1 MAKNNREEKP
11 LNHLEIEK
19 IIDVEL
25 NSEMKRAYIDY
36 SMSVIVGR
44 ALPDVRDGLK
54 PVHRRILYTMYE
66 DGLTPDKAFRKSAT
80 TVGDVLGRYHPH
92 GDSSVYDAMVRL
104 AQSFSLRY
112 PMVDGHGN
120 FGSVDG
126 DPAAAYRYTEARLSK
141 IAMEMLA
148 DIEKE
153 TVDFQPNFDGYHQE
167 PSVLPSR
174 IPSLLVNGSNGI
186 AVGMTTNIPPH
197 NLSEVIDATIEVI
210 DNPEATLAD
219 LMEHIKGPDFPT
231 AGVIMGMAGIRAAYS
246 TGKGHLKVRAKTEIE
261 EFDNGRFRII
271 ATELPY
277 MVNKAR
283 LIEHIADLVKNKVIE
298 GITHIQDESSREGI
312 RVVIELSRNA
322 NPQVVLNMLFKHTQ
336 MQSTFGVILL
346 ALVDNK
352 PKTLSLRDILDQY
365 IMFQKD
371 VIRRRTA
378 FELKKAEARAHILEG
393 LRIALD
399 HIDEII
405 RIIRTSY
412 NDAKQRLME
421 TFGMSDIQAQAVLD
435 MRLARLQGLERE
447 KIDNEY
453 NELMKKIAFCK
464 EVLQSDELVAG
475 ILKDELTIIKEKYGD
490 ARRTEIV
497 PVDDEIDIEDLIPV
511 EDCAY
516 TLTHRGYIKRM
527 PISTYRSQN
536 RGGRGVSGMKQKE
549 EDFVKTMFTASS
561 HDWLLF
567 FTTRGRMYRMK
578 GYQVPE
584 SSRTSVGMNIVNL
597 IAFEP
602 DEKVTAMLSIKEFDD
617 EHYLVMATRAGIV
630 KRIALSRVDSSRK
643 AGVRA
648 IGLDDDDELISVMLA
663 AEDSEVFLATRR
675 GMAIKF
681 RASDIRATGR
691 DAGGVYGIDL
701 AEGDYLIG
709 AEVICEGKDV
719 LTVTEKGYGKR
730 TEAEEYRLQ
739 NRYGKGI
746 MNYNISEKTGE
757 IASVIM
763 VDDTNDAMIIS
774 DDGVIIRM
782 PAKTISTFG
791 RVTRGVI
798 LMRVGEDVKVISVA
812 AAPHEEENGEGVVE
826 NTETIDNATETSSEE

>member
-1 MAKNNREEKP
+1 MSKSRREEKP
-11 LNHLEIEK
+11 LNHLDIEK

-66 DGLTPDKAFRKSAT
+66 DGLTPDKAHRKSAT

-92 GDSSVYDAMVRL
+92 GDSSVYDAMVRM

-141 IAMEMLA
+141 IALEMLA
-148 DIEKE
+148 DIDKE
-153 TVDFQPNFDGYHQE
+153 TVDFQANFDGYHQE
-167 PSVLPSR
+167 PVVLPSR

-231 AGVIMGMAGIRAAYS
+231 AGVIMGMAGIRAAYA

-261 EFDNGRFRII
+261 EFDNGRYRIV

-298 GITHIQDESSREGI
+298 GITHIQDESNREGI
-312 RVVIELSRNA
+312 RVVIELSRTA

-352 PKTLSLRDILDQY
+352 PKTLSLRDILDNY
-365 IMFQKD
+365 INFQKE

-405 RIIRTSY
+405 KIIRESY
-412 NDAKQRLME
+412 NDAKIRLME
-421 TFGMSDIQAQAVLD
+421 AFNMSEIQAQSVLD

-447 KIDNEY
+447 KIDAEY
-453 NELMKKIAFCK
+453 DELMKKIAYCK
-464 EVLQSDELVAG
+464 EVLESDVLVAG
-475 ILKDELTIIKEKYGD
+475 ILKDELLAIRAKYGD
-490 ARRTEIV
+490 ERRTEIV
-497 PVDDEIDIEDLIPV
+497 PIDDEIDVEDLIPV

-527 PISTYRSQN
+527 PISVYRSQN
-536 RGGRGVSGMKQKE
+536 RGGRGVSAMKQKE
-549 EDFVKTMFTASS
+549 EDFVETMFTASS
-561 HDWLLF
+561 HDYILF

-578 GYQVPE
+578 GFNIPE
-584 SSRTSVGMNIVNL
+584 SSRTAVGMNIVNL

-602 DEKVTAMLSIKEFDD
+602 DEKVTAMLSIKEFND
-617 EHYLVMATRAGIV
+617 EHYLVMATKNGIV
-630 KRIALSRVDSSRK
+630 KRIALSRVDSTRK

-648 IGLDDDDELISVMLA
+648 LTLSDDDELISVMLTD
-663 AEDSEVFLATRR
+663 EKSELMLATRK
-675 GMAIKF
+675 GMAIRF
-681 RASDIRATGR
+681 AATDIRATGR

-701 AEGDYLIG
+701 REGDYLIG
-709 AEVICEGKDV
+709 AAAICEGKDI
-719 LTVTEKGYGKR
+719 LTVTENGLGKR
-730 TEAEEYRLQ
+730 TAVSEYRLQ
-739 NRYGKGI
+739 SRYGKGI

-763 VDDTNDAMIIS
+763 VDDTEDAMIIS
-774 DDGVIIRM
+774 NDGIIIRL
-782 PAKTISTFG
+782 PARDISCLG
-791 RVTRGVI
+791 RVTQGVI
-798 LMRVGEDVKVISVA
+798 LMRVAEGVKVISVA
-812 AAPHEEENGEGVVE
+812 AAPHEEEEENAEGDTTVE
-826 NTETIDNATETSSEE
+826 TTEE

>member
-1 MAKNNREEKP
+1 MSKTNKNDKP

-25 NSEMKRAYIDY
+25 NQEMKRAYIDY

-66 DGLTPDKAFRKSAT
+66 AGLTPDKAYRKSAT
-80 TVGDVLGRYHPH
+80 TVGDVLGKYHPH
-92 GDSSVYDAMVRL
+92 GDSSVYDAMVRM
-104 AQSFSLRY
+104 AQPFSLRY
-112 PMVDGHGN
+112 PMVDGQGN
-120 FGSVDG
+120 FGSIDG

-141 IAMEMLA
+141 IALEMLA
-148 DIEKE
+148 DIDKE
-153 TVDFQPNFDGYHQE
+153 TVDFVPNFDGYHEE

-197 NLSEVIDATIEVI
+197 NLSEVIDAVIEII

-219 LMEHIKGPDFPT
+219 IMEHIKGPDFPT
-231 AGVIMGMAGIRAAYS
+231 AGIIMGMAGIRAAYA
-246 TGKGHLKVRAKTEIE
+246 TGKGLLKVRAKTEIE
-261 EFDNGRFRII
+261 EFDNGRYRIV

-283 LIEHIADLVKNKVIE
+283 LIEHIAELVKNKTIE
-298 GITHIQDESSREGI
+298 GITNIQDESSREGM
-312 RVVIELSRNA
+312 RVVIELSRSA
-322 NPQVVLNMLFKHTQ
+322 NPQVVLNLLFKHTQ

-352 PKTLSLRDILDQY
+352 PKTLSLRDILDNY
-365 IMFQKD
+365 ILFQKD

-405 RIIRTSY
+405 KIIRTSY
-412 NDAKQRLME
+412 DDAKIRLME
-421 TFGMSDIQAQAVLD
+421 TFGMSDVQAQAVLD

-447 KIDNEY
+447 KIDAEY
-453 NELMKKIAFCK
+453 NELMKKIAYCK
-464 EVLQSDELVAG
+464 EVLESDALVAG
-475 ILKDELTIIKEKYGD
+475 ILKDELLVIRSKYGD
-490 ARRTEIV
+490 ERRTEIC
-497 PVDDEIDIEDLIPV
+497 PIDNEIDIEDLIPV

-527 PISTYRSQN
+527 PISVYRSQN
-536 RGGRGVSGMKQKE
+536 RGGRGVSAMKQKE
-549 EDFVKTMFTASS
+549 EDFVETMFTASS
-561 HDWLLF
+561 HDYILF

-578 GYQVPE
+578 GFNIPE
-584 SSRTSVGMNIVNL
+584 SSRTAVGMNIVNL

-602 DEKVTAMLSIKEFDD
+602 DEKVTTMLSIKEFND
-617 EHYLVMATRAGIV
+617 EHYLVMATKNGIV
-630 KRIALSRVDSSRK
+630 KRIALSRVDSTRK

-648 IGLDDDDELISVMLA
+648 IGLDDEDELISVMLTD
-663 AEDSEVFLATRR
+663 EKSEIMLATRK
-675 GMAIKF
+675 GMAIRF
-681 RASDIRATGR
+681 AATDIRSTGR
-691 DAGGVYGIDL
+691 EAGGVYGIDL
-701 AEGDYLIG
+701 KEGDYLIG
-709 AEVICEGKDV
+709 AAAICEGKDI
-719 LTVTEKGYGKR
+719 LTVTENGLGKR
-730 TEAEEYRLQ
+730 TEVSEYRLQ
-739 NRYGKGI
+739 SRYGKGI

-763 VDDTNDAMIIS
+763 VDDSQDVMIIS
-774 DDGVIIRM
+774 NDGIIIRL
-782 PAKTISTFG
+782 PARDISCLG

-798 LMRVGEDVKVISVA
+798 LMRVGEGVKVISVA
-812 AAPHEEENGEGVVE
+812 AAPHEEEEAV
-826 NTETIDNATETSSEE
+826 SESAEE

>member
-1 MAKNNREEKP
+1 MSKQKREEKP
-11 LNHLEIEK
+11 LNHLDIEK

-66 DGLTPDKAFRKSAT
+66 DGLTPDKAYRKSAT

-92 GDSSVYDAMVRL
+92 GDSSVYDAMVRM
-104 AQSFSLRY
+104 AQPFSLRY
-112 PMVDGHGN
+112 TMVDGHGN

-141 IAMEMLA
+141 IALEMLA
-148 DIEKE
+148 DIDKE
-153 TVDFQPNFDGYHQE
+153 TVDFQANFDGYHQE

-174 IPSLLVNGSNGI
+174 IPHLLVNGSNGI

-197 NLSEVIDATIEVI
+197 NLGEVIDAVIEVI

-261 EFDNGRFRII
+261 EFDNGRFRIV

-283 LIEHIADLVKNKVIE
+283 LIEHIADLVKNKTIE

-312 RVVIELSRNA
+312 RVVIELSRTA

-365 IMFQKD
+365 IKFQKD

-378 FELKKAEARAHILEG
+378 YELKKAEARAHILEG

-412 NDAKQRLME
+412 NDAKQRLMD
-421 TFGMSDIQAQAVLD
+421 TFGMSEVQAQAVLD

-453 NELMKKIAFCK
+453 NELMKKIAYCK
-464 EVLQSDELVAG
+464 EVLESDALVAG
-475 ILKDELTIIKEKYGD
+475 ILKDELCVIKEKYGD
-490 ARRTEIV
+490 PRRTEIV

-527 PISTYRSQN
+527 PVSVYRSQN
-536 RGGRGVSGMKQKE
+536 RGGRGVSAMKQKE
-549 EDFVKTMFTASS
+549 EDFVETMFTASS
-561 HDWLLF
+561 HDWVLF

-584 SSRTSVGMNIVNL
+584 SGRTAVGMNIVNL

-617 EHYLVMATRAGIV
+617 EHYLVMATRNGVV
-630 KRIALSRVDSSRK
+630 KRIALSRVDSARK

-663 AEDSEVFLATRR
+663 DEKSEIFLATRN

-681 RASDIRATGR
+681 AATDIRATGR
-691 DAGGVYGIDL
+691 EAGGVYGIELRD
-701 AEGDYLIG
+701 GDYLIG
-709 AEVICEGKDV
+709 AATVKEGKDV
-719 LTVTEKGYGKR
+719 LTVTEKGFGKR
-730 TEAEEYRLQ
+730 TEVEEYRLQ

-746 MNYNISEKTGE
+746 MNYNIGEKTGE

-763 VDDTNDAMIIS
+763 VDDNDDVMIIS

-782 PAKTISTFG
+782 PARDISRFG
-791 RVTRGVI
+791 RVTKGVI
-798 LMRVGEDVKVISVA
+798 LMRLGENVKVISVA
-812 AAPHEEENGEGVVE
+812 AAPHEEEEEAEEAVE
-826 NTETIDNATETSSEE
+826 ATAEESVSEE

>member
-1 MAKNNREEKP
+1 MSKQKREEKP
-11 LNHLEIEK
+11 LNHLDIEK

-66 DGLTPDKAFRKSAT
+66 DGLTPDKAYRKSAT

-92 GDSSVYDAMVRL
+92 GDSSVYDAMVRM
-104 AQSFSLRY
+104 AQPFSLRY
-112 PMVDGHGN
+112 TMVDGHGN

-141 IAMEMLA
+141 IALEMLA
-148 DIEKE
+148 DIDKE
-153 TVDFQPNFDGYHQE
+153 TVDFQANFDGYHQE

-174 IPSLLVNGSNGI
+174 IPHLLVNGSNGI

-197 NLSEVIDATIEVI
+197 NLGEVIDAVIEVI

-261 EFDNGRFRII
+261 EFDNGRFRIV

-283 LIEHIADLVKNKVIE
+283 LIEHIADLVKNKTIE

-312 RVVIELSRNA
+312 RVVIELSRTA

-365 IMFQKD
+365 IKFQKD

-378 FELKKAEARAHILEG
+378 YELKKAEARAHILEG

-412 NDAKQRLME
+412 NDAKQRLMD
-421 TFGMSDIQAQAVLD
+421 TFGMSEVQAQAVLD

-453 NELMKKIAFCK
+453 NELMKKIAYCK
-464 EVLQSDELVAG
+464 EVLESDALVAG
-475 ILKDELTIIKEKYGD
+475 ILKDELRVIKEKYGD
-490 ARRTEIV
+490 PRRTEIV

-527 PISTYRSQN
+527 PVSVYRSQN
-536 RGGRGVSGMKQKE
+536 RGGRGVSAMKQKE
-549 EDFVKTMFTASS
+549 EDFVETMFTASS
-561 HDWLLF
+561 HDWVLF

-584 SSRTSVGMNIVNL
+584 SGRTAVGMNIVNL

-617 EHYLVMATRAGIV
+617 EHYLVMATRNGVV

-663 AEDSEVFLATRR
+663 DEKSEIFLATRN

-681 RASDIRATGR
+681 AATDIRATGR
-691 DAGGVYGIDL
+691 EAGGVYGIELRD
-701 AEGDYLIG
+701 GDYLIG
-709 AEVICEGKDV
+709 AATVKEGKDV
-719 LTVTEKGYGKR
+719 LTVTEKGFGKR
-730 TEAEEYRLQ
+730 TEVEEYRLQ

-746 MNYNISEKTGE
+746 MNYNIGEKTGE

-763 VDDTNDAMIIS
+763 VDDNDDVMIIS

-782 PAKTISTFG
+782 PARDISRFG
-791 RVTRGVI
+791 RVTKGVI
-798 LMRVGEDVKVISVA
+798 LMRLGENVKVISVA
-812 AAPHEEENGEGVVE
+812 AAPHEEEEEAEEAVE
-826 NTETIDNATETSSEE
+826 ATAEESVSEE

>member
-1 MAKNNREEKP
+1 MAKQRKEEKP
-11 LNHLEIEK
+11 LNHLDIEK

-25 NSEMKRAYIDY
+25 NTEMKRAYIDY

-66 DGLTPDKAFRKSAT
+66 DGLTPTNAYRKSAT

-104 AQSFSLRY
+104 AQPFSMRY
-112 PMVDGHGN
+112 MMVDGQGN

-141 IAMEMLA
+141 IALEMLA
-148 DIEKE
+148 DIDKE
-153 TVDFQPNFDGYHQE
+153 TVDFQPNFDGYHEE

-174 IPSLLVNGSNGI
+174 IPYLLVNGSQGI

-197 NLSEVIDATIEVI
+197 NLSEVIDATIAVI
-210 DNPEATLAD
+210 DNPEATLGD
-219 LMEHIKGPDFPT
+219 LMDHIKGPDFPT
-231 AGVIMGMAGIRAAYS
+231 AGVIMGMAGIRAAYA
-246 TGKGHLKVRAKTEIE
+246 TGKGHIKVRAKTEIE
-261 EFDNGRFRII
+261 EFDNGRFRIV
-271 ATELPY
+271 ATEIPY

-283 LIEHIADLVKNKVIE
+283 LIEHIAELVKNKVIE
-298 GITHIQDESSREGI
+298 GITHIQDESSREGMRI
-312 RVVIELSRNA
+312 VIELSRSA

-365 IMFQKD
+365 IKHQKD

-405 RIIRTSY
+405 HIIRTSY
-412 NDAKQRLME
+412 DDAKLRLME
-421 TFGMSDIQAQAVLD
+421 RFNMSDIQAQAVLD

-447 KIDNEY
+447 KIDAEY
-453 NELMKKIAFCK
+453 DELMKKIAYCK
-464 EVLQSDELVAG
+464 EVLASDVLVAG
-475 ILKDELTIIKEKYGD
+475 ILKDELTVIKEKYGD
-490 ARRTEIV
+490 DRRTEIV
-497 PVDDEIDIEDLIPV
+497 PIDDEIDIEDLIPV

-527 PISTYRSQN
+527 PVSVYRSQR

-549 EDFVKTMFTASS
+549 EDFVETMFTASS

-567 FTTRGRMYRMK
+567 FTDRGRMYRMK
-578 GYQVPE
+578 GFQIPE

-597 IAFEP
+597 IGFEP

-617 EHYLVMATRAGIV
+617 EHYLVMATKNGVV
-630 KRIALSRVDSSRK
+630 KRIALSRVDSNRK
-643 AGVRA
+643 TGVRA
-648 IGLDDDDELISVMLA
+648 IGLDDDDALISVMLA
-663 AEDSEVFLATRR
+663 TPESEIFLATRK
-675 GMAIKF
+675 GIAIKF
-681 RASDIRATGR
+681 RASDVRATGR
-691 DAGGVYGIDL
+691 EAGGVYGIDL
-701 AEGDYLIG
+701 AEGDYLVG
-709 AEVICEGKDV
+709 AGVIREGKDI
-719 LTVTEKGYGKR
+719 LTVTERGFGKR
-730 TEAEEYRLQ
+730 TAPEDYRLQ

-763 VDDTNDAMIIS
+763 IDDSEDLMIIS
-774 DDGVIIRM
+774 NDGVIIRL
-782 PAKTISTFG
+782 PAQSINTIG

-798 LMRVGEDVKVISVA
+798 LMRVADDVSVISVA
-812 AAPHEEENGEGVVE
+812 AAPHEEEEE
-826 NTETIDNATETSSEE
+826 ATESEEVTEEVTTEE

>member
-1 MAKNNREEKP
+1 MAKNTREEKP
-11 LNHLEIEK
+11 LNHLDIEK

-25 NSEMKRAYIDY
+25 NTEMKRAYIDY

-104 AQSFSLRY
+104 AQPFSLRY

-141 IAMEMLA
+141 IALEMLA
-148 DIEKE
+148 DIDKE
-153 TVDFQPNFDGYHQE
+153 TVDFQPNFDGYHEE

-174 IPSLLVNGSNGI
+174 IPSLLVNGSQGI

-197 NLSEVIDATIEVI
+197 NLGEVIDAIIEVI
-210 DNPEATLAD
+210 DNPEATLSD

-231 AGVIMGMAGIRAAYS
+231 AGVIMGMAGIRAAYA
-246 TGKGHLKVRAKTEIE
+246 TGKGHIKVRAKTEIE
-261 EFDNGRFRII
+261 EFDNGRFRIV

-283 LIEHIADLVKNKVIE
+283 LIEHIAELVKNKVIE

-312 RVVIELSRNA
+312 RMVIELSRTA
-322 NPQVVLNMLFKHTQ
+322 NPQVVLNQLFKHTQ

-365 IMFQKD
+365 IMLQKD

-378 FELKKAEARAHILEG
+378 YELKKAEARAHILEG

-399 HIDEII
+399 HIDEVIKTI
-405 RIIRTSY
+405 RESY
-412 NDAKQRLME
+412 NDAKYRLME
-421 TFGMSDIQAQAVLD
+421 KFGLSEIQAQAILD

-447 KIDNEY
+447 KIDAEY
-453 NELMKKIAFCK
+453 AELMKKIAYCK
-464 EVLQSDELVAG
+464 EVLQSDVLVAG
-475 ILKDELTIIKEKYGD
+475 ILKDELNVIKDKYGD
-490 ARRTEIV
+490 DRRTEIV

-527 PISTYRSQN
+527 PVSTYRSQN
-536 RGGRGVSGMKQKE
+536 RGGRGVSAMKQKE
-549 EDFVKTMFTASS
+549 EDFVETMFTASS
-561 HDWLLF
+561 HDYMLF

-578 GYQVPE
+578 GFQIPE
-584 SSRTSVGMNIVNL
+584 SSRTAVGMNIVNL

-602 DEKVTAMLSIKEFDD
+602 DEKVTAMLSIKEFDE
-617 EHYLVMATRAGIV
+617 EHYLVMATKAGIV
-630 KRIALSRVDSSRK
+630 KRIALSRVDSNRK
-643 AGVRA
+643 TGVRA
-648 IGLDDDDELISVMLA
+648 LTLDEDDELISVMLVN
-663 AEDSEVFLATRR
+663 EDDSIMLASRK
-675 GMAIKF
+675 GKAIKF
-681 RASDIRATGR
+681 AVTDIRATGR
-691 DAGGVYGIDL
+691 EAGGVYGMEL
-701 AEGDYLIG
+701 EEGDYLVG
-709 AEVICEGKDV
+709 AAKVEEGKDI
-719 LTVTEKGYGKR
+719 LTVTERGIGKR
-730 TEAEEYRLQ
+730 TETEEYRLQ
-739 NRYGKGI
+739 SRYGKGVT
-746 MNYNISEKTGE
+746 NYNISEKTGE
-757 IASVIM
+757 IASVLM
-763 VDDTNDAMIIS
+763 VDDNDDVMIIS
-774 DDGVIIRM
+774 DDGIIIRL
-782 PAKTISTFG
+782 PAKDISRFG

-798 LMRVGEDVKVISVA
+798 LMRVSENVKVISVA
-812 AAPHEEENGEGVVE
+812 TAPHEEEEE
-826 NTETIDNATETSSEE
+826 SSEEASESVEE

>member
-1 MAKNNREEKP
+1 MSKQKREEKP
-11 LNHLEIEK
+11 LNHLDIEK

-66 DGLTPDKAFRKSAT
+66 DGLTPDKAYRKSAT

-92 GDSSVYDAMVRL
+92 GDSSVYDAMVRM
-104 AQSFSLRY
+104 AQPFSLRY
-112 PMVDGHGN
+112 TMVDGHGN

-141 IAMEMLA
+141 IALEMLA
-148 DIEKE
+148 DIDKE
-153 TVDFQPNFDGYHQE
+153 TVDFQANFDGYHQE

-174 IPSLLVNGSNGI
+174 IPHLLVNGSNGI

-197 NLSEVIDATIEVI
+197 NLGEVIDAVIEVI

-261 EFDNGRFRII
+261 EFDNGRFRIV

-283 LIEHIADLVKNKVIE
+283 LIEHIADLVKNKTIE

-312 RVVIELSRNA
+312 RVVIELSRTA

-365 IMFQKD
+365 IKFQKD

-378 FELKKAEARAHILEG
+378 YELKKAEARAHILEG

-412 NDAKQRLME
+412 NDAKQRLMD
-421 TFGMSDIQAQAVLD
+421 TFGMSEVQAQAVLD

-453 NELMKKIAFCK
+453 NELMKKIAYCK
-464 EVLQSDELVAG
+464 EVLESDALVAG
-475 ILKDELTIIKEKYGD
+475 ILKDELCVIKEKYGD
-490 ARRTEIV
+490 PRRTEIV

-527 PISTYRSQN
+527 PVSVYRSQN
-536 RGGRGVSGMKQKE
+536 RGGRGVSAMKQKE
-549 EDFVKTMFTASS
+549 EDFVETMFTASS
-561 HDWLLF
+561 HDWVLF

-584 SSRTSVGMNIVNL
+584 SGRTAVGMNIVNL

-617 EHYLVMATRAGIV
+617 EHYLVMATRNGVV
-630 KRIALSRVDSSRK
+630 KRIALSRVDSARK

-663 AEDSEVFLATRR
+663 DEKSEIFLATRN

-681 RASDIRATGR
+681 AATDIRATGR
-691 DAGGVYGIDL
+691 EAGGVYGIELRD
-701 AEGDYLIG
+701 GDYLIG
-709 AEVICEGKDV
+709 AATVKEGKDV
-719 LTVTEKGYGKR
+719 LTVTEKGFGKR
-730 TEAEEYRLQ
+730 TEVEEYRLQ

-746 MNYNISEKTGE
+746 MNYNIGEKTGE

-763 VDDTNDAMIIS
+763 VDDNDDVMIIS

-782 PAKTISTFG
+782 PARDISRFG
-791 RVTRGVI
+791 RVTKGVI
-798 LMRVGEDVKVISVA
+798 LMRLGENVKVISVA
-812 AAPHEEENGEGVVE
+812 AAPHEEEEEAEVE
-826 NTETIDNATETSSEE
+826 ATAEESVSEE

>member
-1 MAKNNREEKP
+1 MSKIKRDEKP

-25 NSEMKRAYIDY
+25 NEEMKRAYIDY

-66 DGLTPDKAFRKSAT
+66 DGLTPTNAYRKSAT

-104 AQSFSLRY
+104 AQPFSMRY
-112 PMVDGHGN
+112 TMVDGQGN

-148 DIEKE
+148 DIDKE
-153 TVDFQPNFDGYHQE
+153 TVDFQQNFDGYHQE
-167 PSVLPSR
+167 PTVLPSR

-197 NLSEVIDATIEVI
+197 NLSEVIDAIIEVI
-210 DNPEATLAD
+210 DNPEAELSD

-231 AGVIMGMAGIRAAYS
+231 AGVIMGLSGIRSAYA
-246 TGKGHLKVRAKTEIE
+246 TGKGHIKVRAKAEIE
-261 EFDNGRFRII
+261 EYDNGKYRIV
-271 ATELPY
+271 ATEIPY

-283 LIEHIADLVKNKVIE
+283 LIESIDDLRKNKTIE
-298 GITHIQDESSREGI
+298 GITHVQDESSREGMRI
-312 RVVIELSRNA
+312 VIELSSSA
-322 NPQVVLNMLFKHTQ
+322 NPQVVLNQLYKHTQ
-336 MQSTFGVILL
+336 MQTTFGVILL

-365 IMFQKD
+365 IDFQKQ

-378 FELKKAEARAHILEG
+378 FDLKKAEARAHILEG

-405 RIIRTSY
+405 KIIRTSY
-412 NDAKQRLME
+412 DDAKARLME
-421 TFGMSDIQAQAVLD
+421 TFDMSDIQAQAVLD

-447 KIDNEY
+447 KIDAEY
-453 NELMKKIAFCK
+453 DELMKKIAYCK
-464 EVLQSDELVAG
+464 EVLESDALVAG
-475 ILKDELTIIKEKYGD
+475 VLKDELTVIREKYGD

-497 PVDDEIDIEDLIPV
+497 PVDDEIDDEDLIPV

-516 TLTHRGYIKRM
+516 TLTHFGYIKRV
-527 PISTYRSQN
+527 PVSTYRSQH
-536 RGGRGVSGMKQKE
+536 RGGRGVSAMTTRE
-549 EDFVKTMFTASS
+549 EDFAETMFTASS
-561 HDWLLF
+561 HDWILF

-578 GYQVPE
+578 GYQIPE
-584 SSRTSVGMNIVNL
+584 SSRTAKGMNIVNL

-617 EHYLVMATRAGIV
+617 EHFLVMATRAGIV

-648 IGLDDDDELISVMLA
+648 IGLDEDDELISVMLTG
-663 AEDSEVFLATRR
+663 ENDEVMLATRE

-681 RASDIRATGR
+681 RATDIRATGR
-691 DAGGVYGIDL
+691 EAGGVYGIDL
-701 AEGDYLIG
+701 REGDYIIG
-709 AEVICEGKDV
+709 AGAVREGKDI
-719 LTVTEKGYGKR
+719 LTVTEKGFGKR
-730 TEAEEYRLQ
+730 TATDDYRLQ
-739 NRYGKGI
+739 SRYGKGI
-746 MNYNISEKTGE
+746 MNYNITEKTGK

-763 VDDTNDAMIIS
+763 IDDTEDAMIIS
-774 DDGVIIRM
+774 NDGIIIRL
-782 PAKTISTFG
+782 PARDINCIG
-791 RVTRGVI
+791 RVTKGVI
-798 LMRVGEDVKVISVA
+798 LMRIGEGVSVISVA
-812 AAPHEEENGEGVVE
+812 AAPHEEEEE
-826 NTETIDNATETSSEE
+826 AETIKIEE

>member
-1 MAKNNREEKP
+1 MSKNKREEKP

-66 DGLTPDKAFRKSAT
+66 DGLTPDKAYRKSAT

-104 AQSFSLRY
+104 AQPFSLRY

-141 IAMEMLA
+141 IALEMLA
-148 DIEKE
+148 DIDKE

-210 DNPEATLAD
+210 DNPEATLSD

-261 EFDNGRFRII
+261 EFDNGRFRIV

-283 LIEHIADLVKNKVIE
+283 LIEHIAELVKNKVIE

-312 RVVIELSRNA
+312 RVVIELSRTA

-378 FELKKAEARAHILEG
+378 YELKKAEARAHILEG

-421 TFGMSDIQAQAVLD
+421 TFGMSDVQAQAVLD

-464 EVLQSDELVAG
+464 EVLESDALVAG
-475 ILKDELTIIKEKYGD
+475 ILKEELTAIKDKYGD
-490 ARRTEIV
+490 ERRTEIV
-497 PVDDEIDIEDLIPV
+497 PVDDEIDLEDLIPV

-549 EDFVKTMFTASS
+549 EDFVTTMFTASS

-584 SSRTSVGMNIVNL
+584 SSRTAVGMNIVNL

-617 EHYLVMATRAGIV
+617 EHYLVMATRAGVV

-648 IGLDDDDELISVMLA
+648 IGLDEDDELISVMLA

-681 RASDIRATGR
+681 KATDIRATGR
-691 DAGGVYGIDL
+691 EAGGVYGIDL

-730 TEAEEYRLQ
+730 TEASEYRLQ

-812 AAPHEEENGEGVVE
+812 AAPNEEESEELFAENAESVVE
-826 NTETIDNATETSSEE
+826 NTIEE

>member
-1 MAKNNREEKP
+1 MAKINKNEKP

-66 DGLTPDKAFRKSAT
+66 DGLTPTNAYRKSAT

-92 GDSSVYDAMVRL
+92 GDSSVYDAMVRM

-112 PMVDGHGN
+112 PMVDGQGN

-148 DIEKE
+148 DIDKE
-153 TVDFQPNFDGYHQE
+153 TVDFVPNFDGYHEE

-197 NLSEVIDATIEVI
+197 NLGEVIDATIEVI

-231 AGVIMGMAGIRAAYS
+231 AGVIMGMAGIRAAYA

-261 EFDNGRFRII
+261 EFDNGRFRIV

-283 LIEHIADLVKNKVIE
+283 LIEHIAELVKNKVIE
-298 GITHIQDESSREGI
+298 GITNIQDESSREGM
-312 RVVIELSRNA
+312 RVVIELSRSA
-322 NPQVVLNMLFKHTQ
+322 TPQVVLNSLFKHTQ

-352 PKTLSLRDILDQY
+352 PRTLSLRDILDQY
-365 IMFQKD
+365 IKFQKE

-405 RIIRTSY
+405 KIIRTSY
-412 NDAKQRLME
+412 DDAKSRLME
-421 TFGMSDIQAQAVLD
+421 TFNMSDIQAQAVLD

-447 KIDNEY
+447 KIDAEY
-453 NELMKKIAFCK
+453 DELMKKIAYCK
-464 EVLQSDELVAG
+464 EVLESDALVAG
-475 ILKDELTIIKEKYGD
+475 ILKDELLAIKEKYGD
-490 ARRTEIV
+490 ERRTEIC

-527 PISTYRSQN
+527 PVSTYRSQN
-536 RGGRGVSGMKQKE
+536 RGGRGVSAMKQKE
-549 EDFVKTMFTASS
+549 EDFVETMFTASS
-561 HDWLLF
+561 HDWMLF
-567 FTTRGRMYRMK
+567 FTTRGRMYRLK
-578 GYQVPE
+578 GFQIPE
-584 SSRTSVGMNIVNL
+584 SSRTAVGMNIVNL

-617 EHYLVMATRAGIV
+617 EHYLVMATKNGVV

-648 IGLDDDDELISVMLA
+648 IGLDDDDELISVMLTD
-663 AEDSEVFLATRR
+663 ENSELMLATRK
-675 GMAIKF
+675 GMAIRF
-681 RASDIRATGR
+681 AASDIRATGR
-691 DAGGVYGIDL
+691 EAGGVYGIDL
-701 AEGDYLIG
+701 KEGDYLIG
-709 AEVICEGKDV
+709 AAAVCEGKDI
-719 LTVTEKGYGKR
+719 LTVTEKGLGKR
-730 TEAEEYRLQ
+730 TPVSEYRLQ
-739 NRYGKGI
+739 SRYGKGI

-763 VDDTNDAMIIS
+763 IDDSEDAMIIS
-774 DDGVIIRM
+774 NDGIIIRL
-782 PAKTISTFG
+782 PARDISCLG

-798 LMRVGEDVKVISVA
+798 LMRVAEGVSVISVA
-812 AAPHEEENGEGVVE
+812 AAPHEDEEEV
-826 NTETIDNATETSSEE
+826 TEEAEVTEATEE

>member
-1 MAKNNREEKP
+1 MAIRREEKP
-11 LNHLEIEK
+11 LNHLDIEK

-66 DGLTPDKAFRKSAT
+66 DGLTPDKAHRKSAT

-92 GDSSVYDAMVRL
+92 GDSSVYDAMVRM

-141 IAMEMLA
+141 IALEMLA
-148 DIEKE
+148 DIDKE
-153 TVDFQPNFDGYHQE
+153 TVDFQANFDGYHQE
-167 PSVLPSR
+167 PVVLPSR

-231 AGVIMGMAGIRAAYS
+231 AGVIMGMAGIRAAYA

-261 EFDNGRFRII
+261 EFDNGRYRIV

-298 GITHIQDESSREGI
+298 GITHIQDESNREGI
-312 RVVIELSRNA
+312 RVVIELSRTA

-352 PKTLSLRDILDQY
+352 PKTLSLRDILDNY
-365 IMFQKD
+365 INFQKE

-405 RIIRTSY
+405 KIIRESY
-412 NDAKQRLME
+412 NDAKIRLME
-421 TFGMSDIQAQAVLD
+421 AFNMSDIQAQSVLD

-447 KIDNEY
+447 KIDAEY
-453 NELMKKIAFCK
+453 DELMKKIAYCK
-464 EVLQSDELVAG
+464 EVLESDALVAG
-475 ILKDELTIIKEKYGD
+475 ILKDELLAIRAKYGD
-490 ARRTEIV
+490 ERRTEIV
-497 PVDDEIDIEDLIPV
+497 PVDDEIDVEDLIPV

-527 PISTYRSQN
+527 PISVYRSQN
-536 RGGRGVSGMKQKE
+536 RGGRGVSAMKQKE
-549 EDFVKTMFTASS
+549 EDFVETMFTASS
-561 HDWLLF
+561 HDYILF

-578 GYQVPE
+578 GYQIPE
-584 SSRTSVGMNIVNL
+584 SSRTAVGMNIVNL

-602 DEKVTAMLSIKEFDD
+602 DEKVTAMLSIKEFND
-617 EHYLVMATRAGIV
+617 EQYLVMATKNGIV
-630 KRIALSRVDSSRK
+630 KRIALSRVDSTRK

-648 IGLDDDDELISVMLA
+648 LTLDDEDELISVMLTD
-663 AEDSEVFLATRR
+663 ESSELMLATRK
-675 GMAIKF
+675 GMAIRF
-681 RASDIRATGR
+681 AATDIRATGR

-701 AEGDYLIG
+701 REGDYLIG
-709 AEVICEGKDV
+709 AAAVCEGKDI
-719 LTVTEKGYGKR
+719 LTVTENGLGKR
-730 TEAEEYRLQ
+730 TAVSEYRLQ
-739 NRYGKGI
+739 SRYGKGI

-763 VDDTNDAMIIS
+763 VDDTEDAMIIS
-774 DDGVIIRM
+774 NDGIIIRL
-782 PAKTISTFG
+782 PARDISCLG
-791 RVTRGVI
+791 RVTQGVI
-798 LMRVGEDVKVISVA
+798 LMRVAEGVKVISVA
-812 AAPHEEENGEGVVE
+812 AAPHEEEEA
-826 NTETIDNATETSSEE
+826 ATEVEATEESAE

>member
-1 MAKNNREEKP
+1 MAKQRKDEKP
-11 LNHLEIEK
+11 LNHLDIEK

-25 NSEMKRAYIDY
+25 NTEMKRAYIDY

-66 DGLTPDKAFRKSAT
+66 DGLTPTNAYRKSAT

-104 AQSFSLRY
+104 AQPFSMRY
-112 PMVDGHGN
+112 MMVDGQGN

-141 IAMEMLA
+141 IALEMLA
-148 DIEKE
+148 DIDKE

-167 PSVLPSR
+167 PTVLPSR
-174 IPSLLVNGSNGI
+174 IPYLLVNGSQGI

-197 NLSEVIDATIEVI
+197 NLGEVIDATIAVI
-210 DNPEATLAD
+210 DNPEATLGD
-219 LMEHIKGPDFPT
+219 LMDHIKGPDFPT
-231 AGVIMGMAGIRAAYS
+231 AGVIMGMAGIRAAYA
-246 TGKGHLKVRAKTEIE
+246 TGKGHIKVRAKTDIE
-261 EFDNGRFRII
+261 EFDNGRFRIV
-271 ATELPY
+271 ATEIPY

-283 LIEHIADLVKNKVIE
+283 LIEHIADLVKNKTIE
-298 GITHIQDESSREGI
+298 GITHIQDESSREGMRI
-312 RVVIELSRNA
+312 VIELSRAA
-322 NPQVVLNMLFKHTQ
+322 NPQVVLNLLFKHTQ

-365 IMFQKD
+365 IKHQKD

-405 RIIRTSY
+405 HIIRTSY
-412 NDAKQRLME
+412 DDAKLRLME
-421 TFGMSDIQAQAVLD
+421 RFNMSDVQAQAVLD

-447 KIDNEY
+447 KIDAEY
-453 NELMKKIAFCK
+453 EELMKKIAYCK
-464 EVLQSDELVAG
+464 EVLASDVLVAG
-475 ILKDELTIIKEKYGD
+475 ILKDELTVIKEKYGD
-490 ARRTEIV
+490 PRRTEIV
-497 PVDDEIDIEDLIPV
+497 PIDDEIDIEDLIPV

-527 PISTYRSQN
+527 PVSVYRSQR

-549 EDFVKTMFTASS
+549 EDFVETMFTASS
-561 HDWLLF
+561 HDYILF
-567 FTTRGRMYRMK
+567 FTDRGRMYRIK
-578 GYQVPE
+578 GFQIPE

-597 IAFEP
+597 IGFEP

-617 EHYLVMATRAGIV
+617 ENYLVMATKNGVV
-630 KRIALSRVDSSRK
+630 KRIALSRVDSNRK

-663 AEDSEVFLATRR
+663 DSESEIFLATRK
-675 GMAIKF
+675 GIAIKF
-681 RASDIRATGR
+681 RASDVRATGR
-691 DAGGVYGIDL
+691 EAGGVYGIDL
-701 AEGDYLIG
+701 AEGDYIVG
-709 AEVICEGKDV
+709 AGVVREGKDI
-719 LTVTEKGYGKR
+719 LTVTERGFGKR
-730 TEAEEYRLQ
+730 TAAEDYRLQ

-746 MNYNISEKTGE
+746 MNYNISDKTGE

-763 VDDTNDAMIIS
+763 IDDSEDLMIIS
-774 DDGVIIRM
+774 NDGVIIRL
-782 PAKTISTFG
+782 PAESINTIG

-798 LMRVGEDVKVISVA
+798 LMRLADDVRVISIA
-812 AAPHEEENGEGVVE
+812 AAPHEEE
-826 NTETIDNATETSSEE
+826 ETSEEAEVTTEEEAVE